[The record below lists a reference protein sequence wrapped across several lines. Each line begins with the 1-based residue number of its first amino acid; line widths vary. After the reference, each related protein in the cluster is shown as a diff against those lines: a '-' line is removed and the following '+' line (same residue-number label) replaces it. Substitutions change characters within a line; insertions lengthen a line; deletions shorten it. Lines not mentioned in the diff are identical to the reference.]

1 MGDNRTVTSGGPL
14 REVLNR
20 LRWNA
25 GEMAGGA
32 VITYREREG
41 GDKRDGQVAF
51 AEVAE
56 ILPRGVN
63 LADGTYLPYHR
74 VVAVRRGTEVLW
86 HSRRR

>member
-1 MGDNRTVTSGGPL
+1 MTSGGTL

-25 GEMAGGA
+25 GNTAGG
-32 VITYREREG
+32 VVVTYREREG
-41 GDKRDGQVAF
+41 GDNRERHVAF

-74 VVAVRRGTEVLW
+74 VVAVRRGAELVW
-86 HSRRR
+86 QSRRR